1 MLRRVKA
8 VGMNI
13 SMKRLLTELDG
24 IREVIN
30 IYKAKG
36 RQKNDRRQ
44 TTFSK
49 LSDTQKN
56 LISILELK
64 KANVEI

>member
-13 SMKRLLTELDG
+13 SMKRLFTELDG
-24 IREVIN
+24 ICEVIN

-36 RQKNDRRQ
+36 RQNNDRRQ

-56 LISILELK
+56 LISILKLK
-64 KANVEI
+64 QANVEI